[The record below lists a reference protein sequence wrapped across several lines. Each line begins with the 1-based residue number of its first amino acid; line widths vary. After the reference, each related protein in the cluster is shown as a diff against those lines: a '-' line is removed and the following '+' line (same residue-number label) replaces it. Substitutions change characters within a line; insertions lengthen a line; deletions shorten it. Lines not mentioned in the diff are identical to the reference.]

1 MPPGDCEF
9 IVNCEFIKAED
20 NNNIFAIIVFTLGKQ
35 DSKGIVEYVD
45 VFLIFFGV
53 D

>member
-20 NNNIFAIIVFTLGKQ
+20 NNNIFAIIVFTLCKQ
-35 DSKGIVEYVD
+35 EIVD
-45 VFLIFFGV
+45 VPYVSSG
-53 D
+53 